1 MHPLIKNK
9 CVLRTVR
16 IRLYDKEVGSKCVL
30 YPYRHFSSFLKSIWD
45 LGNLGKFWIGLGIG
59 HFGGVFTQKPLVTVS
74 DSCNIPLWIIRI
86 FRLTKASPFFLS
98 MTCKNCSFKQKLNS
112 QPALKLS
119 QPCIQ
124 TNNKIWVVYINMAS
138 KTLF

>member
-1 MHPLIKNK
+1 MSWVQFEWDYMIKKWGQN
-9 CVLRTVR
+9 VSY
-16 IRLYDKEVGSKCVL
+16 IHIDIFHHIYN
-30 YPYRHFSSFLKSIWD
+30 LKSIWD
-45 LGNLGKFWIGLGIG
+45 LWNLGKFRIGLGIG

-98 MTCKNCSFKQKLNS
+98 MTCKNCSFEQKLNS

-124 TNNKIWVVYINMAS
+124 TNNKIWVVYIKMAS